1 MTQYWLGLDC
11 GGSWLKAGLYD
22 REGREAGVQ
31 RLPLCALSP
40 QPGWAERDMAEL
52 WQCCTAVIRALLTHS
67 GVSGEQIV
75 GIGISAQGK
84 GLFLLDKNDKP
95 LGNAILSSDR
105 RAMEIV
111 RRWQEDGIPEKL
123 YPLTRQTLWTGH
135 PVSLL
140 RWLKEHEPE
149 RYAQIG
155 CVMMTHDYLRW
166 CLTGVK
172 GCEES
177 NISESNLYN
186 MSRGEYDPCLTDWLG
201 IAEIN
206 HALPPVVGSAK
217 ICGEITAQTTVLTG
231 LKAGTPVV
239 GGLFDVVSTALCA
252 GLEDEFTLNA
262 VMGTWAVTSGI
273 THGLRDGEA
282 HPYVYGR
289 YVNDGQFIVHEASP
303 TSSGNLE
310 WFTAQWGEISF
321 AEINQAVAS
330 LPKAG
335 GDLFFLPFLY
345 GSNAGLEMTSGFY
358 GMQAIHTRAHL
369 LQAIVYTR
377 ENGWA
382 GNFVGRSDQTRD
394 GTGIY
399 QARK

>member
-52 WQCCTAVIRALLTHS
+52 WQCCTAVIRSLLTHS

-155 CVMMTHDYLRW
+155 CVMMTHDYLRC

-172 GCEES
+172 G
-177 NISESNLYN
+177 
-186 MSRGEYDPCLTDWLG
+186 
-201 IAEIN
+201 
-206 HALPPVVGSAK
+206 
-217 ICGEITAQTTVLTG
+217 
-231 LKAGTPVV
+231 
-239 GGLFDVVSTALCA
+239 
-252 GLEDEFTLNA
+252 
-262 VMGTWAVTSGI
+262 
-273 THGLRDGEA
+273 
-282 HPYVYGR
+282 
-289 YVNDGQFIVHEASP
+289 
-303 TSSGNLE
+303 
-310 WFTAQWGEISF
+310 
-321 AEINQAVAS
+321 
-330 LPKAG
+330 
-335 GDLFFLPFLY
+335 
-345 GSNAGLEMTSGFY
+345 
-358 GMQAIHTRAHL
+358 
-369 LQAIVYTR
+369 
-377 ENGWA
+377 
-382 GNFVGRSDQTRD
+382 
-394 GTGIY
+394 
-399 QARK
+399 

>member
-52 WQCCTAVIRALLTHS
+52 WQCCMAVIRALLTHS

-95 LGNAILSSDR
+95 LRNAILSSDR

-149 RYAQIG
+149 RYAQFAWG
-155 CVMMTHDYLRW
+155 KNAADAVHNAVVLEECAYMGLFSRQLAPQLPAMQNELLDKHYLRKH
-166 CLTGVK
+166 G
-172 GCEES
+172 
-177 NISESNLYN
+177 
-186 MSRGEYDPCLTDWLG
+186 
-201 IAEIN
+201 A
-206 HALPPVVGSAK
+206 
-217 ICGEITAQTTVLTG
+217 
-231 LKAGTPVV
+231 
-239 GGLFDVVSTALCA
+239 
-252 GLEDEFTLNA
+252 NA
-262 VMGTWAVTSGI
+262 
-273 THGLRDGEA
+273 
-282 HPYVYGR
+282 YYG
-289 YVNDGQFIVHEASP
+289 Q
-303 TSSGNLE
+303 
-310 WFTAQWGEISF
+310 
-321 AEINQAVAS
+321 
-330 LPKAG
+330 
-335 GDLFFLPFLY
+335 
-345 GSNAGLEMTSGFY
+345 
-358 GMQAIHTRAHL
+358 
-369 LQAIVYTR
+369 
-377 ENGWA
+377 
-382 GNFVGRSDQTRD
+382 
-394 GTGIY
+394 
-399 QARK
+399 

>member
-186 MSRGEYDPCLTDWLG
+186 MSRGNMTR
-201 IAEIN
+201 
-206 HALPPVVGSAK
+206 ALPTGWGLLKS
-217 ICGEITAQTTVLTG
+217 ITPCRL
-231 LKAGTPVV
+231 LS
-239 GGLFDVVSTALCA
+239 D
-252 GLEDEFTLNA
+252 
-262 VMGTWAVTSGI
+262 
-273 THGLRDGEA
+273 
-282 HPYVYGR
+282 
-289 YVNDGQFIVHEASP
+289 
-303 TSSGNLE
+303 
-310 WFTAQWGEISF
+310 
-321 AEINQAVAS
+321 
-330 LPKAG
+330 LPKSAG
-335 GDLFFLPFLY
+335 KSPLRQPY
-345 GSNAGLEMTSGFY
+345 
-358 GMQAIHTRAHL
+358 
-369 LQAIVYTR
+369 
-377 ENGWA
+377 
-382 GNFVGRSDQTRD
+382 
-394 GTGIY
+394 
-399 QARK
+399 